1 MADWN
6 DVLRTLAASADGVYA
21 VDKRQRVVFWSEAAE
36 QITGLPA
43 SDVLGRPC
51 YEVMQGKDYEAN
63 TFCRRNC
70 PTMVAVRRGGNVQNY
85 DLESKTREGKPIW
98 LNMSII
104 PVRRRRRE
112 GPLAVHMFRDVTARR
127 RAERLA
133 RETLTTVERFGVE
146 GREQILE
153 AMPSPAPS
161 PTLTPRELEVLR
173 LLADGV
179 GTKDMAERLSL
190 SVATV
195 RNHIERI
202 LAKLGVH
209 SRLEAVLYA
218 AQHNLI

>member
-1 MADWN
+1 MSDWKEI
-6 DVLRTLAASADGVYA
+6 LRALAASADGVYA
-21 VDKRQRVVFWSEAAE
+21 VDKKQRVIFWSEAAE
-36 QITGLPA
+36 HITGLSA
-43 SDVLGRPC
+43 SEVLGRPC
-51 YEVMQGKDYEAN
+51 YEVMQGKDYEEN

-70 PTMVAVRRGGNVQNY
+70 PTMVAVRRGSGVPNY
-85 DLESKTREGKPIW
+85 DLESRTKDGKPIW
-98 LNMSII
+98 LNVSII

-112 GPLAVHMFRDVTARR
+112 GPLAVHMFRDVTTRR

-133 RETLTTVERFGVE
+133 RETLTTVERFATE
-146 GREQILE
+146 GREQIIQ
-153 AMPSPAPS
+153 ATPSPAPS

-179 GTKDMAERLSL
+179 GTKEMAERLSL
-190 SVATV
+190 SIATV

>member
-1 MADWN
+1 MSDWKEI
-6 DVLRTLAASADGVYA
+6 LRTLAASADGVYA
-21 VDKRQRVVFWSEAAE
+21 VDKKQRVVFWSEAAE

-43 SDVLGRPC
+43 ADVLGRPC
-51 YEVMQGKDYEAN
+51 YEVMQGKDYEEN

-70 PTMVAVRRGGNVQNY
+70 PTMVAVRRGSSVPNY
-85 DLESKTREGKPIW
+85 DLESRTRDGKSIW

-133 RETLTTVERFGVE
+133 RETLTTVERFASE
-146 GREQILE
+146 GREQIIE
-153 AMPSPAPS
+153 ATPSPAPS

-179 GTKDMAERLSL
+179 GTKEMAERLSL
-190 SVATV
+190 SIATV